1 MRGANHPITFPPQ
14 FSEFIHVIYFQFASF
29 AFYCVALVHRIC
41 PFFFCISPSCFG
53 DVQLNECKQM
63 AKEKLKHVQ
72 VEADCSLTC
81 FTFVFL
87 LLIGM
92 REGCEDRENDVGIEL
107 G

>member
-1 MRGANHPITFPPQ
+1 M
-14 FSEFIHVIYFQFASF
+14 
-29 AFYCVALVHRIC
+29 
-41 PFFFCISPSCFG
+41 
-53 DVQLNECKQM
+53 QLNECKQM
-63 AKEKLKHVQ
+63 AKEVGETEAKEKLTHVQ

-92 REGCEDRENDVGIEL
+92 REGCEDRENGVGIGL